1 MKTEIKVIGLCGVA
15 QSGKDTFCDA
25 ARRLF
30 LEQDIIAR
38 RLSFAD
44 ALKSDTDEFLQ
55 DKVGVSAFTTDLKE
69 KTLIRDFLVAY
80 GTKLMR
86 KKDENCWIKKVE
98 SQVKRNM
105 RNDEVT
111 IITDVRYPNE
121 LDWVQNTLKGKCLHL
136 SRTAPDGKIVAPA
149 NQEEKIYDPLL
160 KKQCNHSL
168 TWLTT
173 IDQDVLDWIVRDELD
188 SLFETPARLD
198 RCKYE

>member
-15 QSGKDTFCDA
+15 QSGKDTFCDI

-44 ALKSDTDEFLQ
+44 ALKGDTDEFLQ
-55 DKVGVSAFTTDLKE
+55 DKVGISAFTTDLEE

-86 KKDENCWIKKVE
+86 KKDENCWIKKLE
-98 SQVKRNM
+98 AQVKDYM
-105 RNDEVT
+105 RNNIVT

-121 LDWVQNTLKGKCLHL
+121 LSWVQDTLKGKCLHL
-136 SRTAPDGKIVAPA
+136 SRIGPNGEEVPPA
-149 NQEEKIYDPLL
+149 NEEEELYNPIL
-160 KKQCNHSL
+160 KKGSNNSL
-168 TWLTT
+168 SWLTT
-173 IDQDVLDWIVRDELD
+173 DEQDLLEWIVRDELD
-188 SLFETPARLD
+188 ALFEVSARLE

>member
-15 QSGKDTFCDA
+15 QSGKDTFCDI

-30 LEQDIIAR
+30 LEQDIVAR

-44 ALKSDTDEFLQ
+44 ALKGDTDEFLQ
-55 DKVGVSAFTTDLKE
+55 DKVGISAFTTDLEE

-98 SQVKRNM
+98 DCVKDYM
-105 RNDEVT
+105 RQDIVT

-121 LDWVQNTLKGKCLHL
+121 LAWVQDTLKGKCLHL
-136 SRTAPDGKIVAPA
+136 SRIDPKGNEIPPA
-149 NQEEKIYDPLL
+149 NEEEKLYNPIL
-160 KKQCNHSL
+160 KKGCDNSL
-168 TWLTT
+168 SWLTT
-173 IDQDVLDWIVRDELD
+173 DEEDILEWIVRDELD
-188 SLFETPARLD
+188 SLFEMRSHL
-198 RCKYE
+198 KELKHE